1 MRISNNVSMWA
12 IRYLQNLQTQ
22 QGTQQQSIAQ
32 ATIPF
37 RQDISSNVIAE
48 RIRSQINGYREAMVS
63 TYNAIGVMNVAE
75 GGIQSITNNLQRM
88 RELAVQASNGTL
100 SEAERSALQQE
111 FSQLSQGI
119 NKVVEQ
125 TTYNNRRVL
134 GGDIRNM
141 EVQLGPNQ
149 GQKMTVTLPSM
160 DVKSLGLENVNINST
175 ENARNAL
182 KTLDEVIS
190 NVSNTRSY
198 IGSTTN
204 RLESAARN
212 LSQTMLNLTSSVS
225 VLTDTDMARSM
236 MDWIRTRL
244 QTQATA
250 GVFSQANVNSLNAL
264 RLIG

>member
-12 IRYLQNLQTQ
+12 IRYLQNFQTQ
-22 QGTQQQSIAQ
+22 QGLQQQSIAQ

-37 RQDISSNVIAE
+37 RQDISSSVIGE

-75 GGIQSITNNLQRM
+75 GGIQSITTNLQRM
-88 RELAVQASNGTL
+88 RELAVQASNSTL
-100 SEAERSALQQE
+100 SENERAALQRE
-111 FSQLSQGI
+111 FSELSQGI
-119 NKVVEQ
+119 NKVVQQ
-125 TTYNNRRVL
+125 TTYNNRQVL

-160 DVKSLGLENVNINST
+160 DIRSLGLENVNINST
-175 ENARNAL
+175 ENAQNAL
-182 KTLDEVIS
+182 KTLDQVIS

-198 IGSTTN
+198 IGSTVN

-212 LSQTMLNLTSSVS
+212 LSETMLNLTSSVS
-225 VLTDTDMARSM
+225 VLTGTDMARSI
-236 MDWIRTRL
+236 MDWVRNRL
-244 QTQATA
+244 QIQATA
-250 GVFSQANVNSLNAL
+250 GVISQSNVNSLNVL
-264 RLIG
+264 RLLG